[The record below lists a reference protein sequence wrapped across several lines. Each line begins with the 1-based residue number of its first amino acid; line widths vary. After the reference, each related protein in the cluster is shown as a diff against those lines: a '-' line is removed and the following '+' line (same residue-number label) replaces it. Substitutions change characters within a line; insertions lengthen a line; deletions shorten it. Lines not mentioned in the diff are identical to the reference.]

1 MKTAIFPGT
10 FDPFTIGHF
19 DVVQRALQIFDKV
32 IIATIG
38 DNQKKKTLFPA
49 ETRAD
54 MIKQALQPYTGNV
67 EVVVYDTMTVDFC
80 RAHHSN
86 FIIRGIRTIGDYN
99 FESIMAQANQK
110 LSPVIDTV
118 FFPSRPE
125 HAYICSSVV
134 RDILLYHGDVSAFI
148 PKGMKIAA
156 ISGTKE

>member
-38 DNQKKKTLFPA
+38 DNQKKKTLFSSEA
-49 ETRAD
+49 RAA
-54 MIKQALQPYTGNV
+54 MIKQAMQPYAGKV
-67 EVVVYDTMTVDFC
+67 EVVIYDTMTVDFC

-86 FIIRGIRTIGDYN
+86 FIIRGIRTVGDYN

-134 RDILLYHGDVSAFI
+134 RDILLYQGDVSAFI
-148 PKGMKIAA
+148 PKGMEIAA
-156 ISGTKE
+156 ISCAKK